1 MLNSMKKFDDL
12 PSGLNLQESLP
23 KLNAAYYKF
32 RGIYQSGK
40 RYNAREW
47 LKIMEDLLDS
57 VG

>member
-1 MLNSMKKFDDL
+1 MKKFNDL
-12 PSGLNLQESLP
+12 PKGVNLQESLP

-32 RGIYQSGK
+32 RAIYQSGK

-57 VG
+57 VS

>member
-1 MLNSMKKFDDL
+1 MKKFNDL

-40 RYNAREW
+40 GYNAREW